1 MNYKNILP
9 GNTSMEMVREQNLL
23 FVDKTRYIA
32 WLENG
37 AKTNVP
43 VFMRPRRFGKTSF
56 TVLLNDYYDIARKA
70 SFEENFADTWIG
82 AHKTAR
88 ASSYCCLSF
97 DFSIVSSKPGQVLSS
112 FIEVLASGL
121 RNFSIAYPD
130 FGLPIGKLD
139 PSLYS
144 SPSDLMIKFF
154 DHFLFASGG
163 RVRLYVIID
172 EYDHFANEVLSRDK
186 AEFRRIT
193 STAEDNEGFIK
204 QFYACLKAYFGGD
217 PRRPIEKFFI
227 TGVSS
232 VSLDSI
238 TSGFNIA
245 NDISGR
251 KECAAMVGLTHGELS
266 QAIDETVD
274 FSRIH
279 GVDKAGL
286 IEVMERLFDGYLF
299 SDEPCVESVFNTD
312 MCLNYLNEVIRMG
325 RLPDRAQDIFIS
337 ADSAKLRGMMNLAE
351 PSARDEVSN
360 LILARKNVPAAL
372 PERLNLNQVDYFYF
386 NGLVSLLKYLG
397 YLSFAK
403 GSGSA
408 GDSVEYRCPNE
419 VYYQIFVLYCE
430 GRCGLVKRRE
440 INLGDMASKK
450 ADIAPLLRSVE
461 EEISDLPDTG
471 FAGFNEKTLQ
481 MCFNF
486 AVRTDSSGKLRPLLE
501 ADTGGHGRA
510 DLVVMNSNPAG
521 RNFLFELKYIPKSK
535 RTDAAVAAKLEEAKA
550 QIREY
555 KAAPNIAAIPRLD
568 CWAIVFSGDRA
579 AAFEKA

>member
-1 MNYKNILP
+1 MNYKKIVP
-9 GNTSMEMVREQNLL
+9 GNTSMARVKKQNLL
-23 FVDKTRYIA
+23 FVDKTMYID
-32 WLENG
+32 WLEND
-37 AKTNVP
+37 AATDVP

-56 TVLLNDYYDIARKA
+56 TVLLNDYYDIARKT
-70 SFEENFADTWIG
+70 SFEENFAGTWIG

-112 FIEVLASGL
+112 FIAVLASGL

-139 PSLYS
+139 PSLYA
-144 SPSDLMIKFF
+144 SPSELMIKFF
-154 DHFLFASGG
+154 DHFLFASCG
-163 RVRLYVIID
+163 RARLYVIID

-217 PRRPIEKFFI
+217 PRRPVEKFFI

-251 KECAAMVGLTHGELS
+251 RECAAMVGLTHGELS
-266 QAIDETVD
+266 QVIDETVD

-286 IEVMERLFDGYLF
+286 IEAMERQFDGYLF

-419 VYYQIFVLYCE
+419 VYYQIFVRYCE

-440 INLGDMASKK
+440 INLGDMASEK

-471 FAGFNEKTLQ
+471 FALFNEKTLQ

-510 DLVVMNSNPAG
+510 DLVVMNSYPAG
-521 RNFLFELKYIPKSK
+521 RNFLFELKYIPKGK
-535 RTDAAVAAKLEEAKA
+535 RTDAAVAARLEEAKA

-555 KAAPNIAAIPRLD
+555 KAAPKIAAIPRLD